1 MPILFLLPFF
11 PSFWPLFLFLICLLS
26 SLCCFLFHS
35 FPQIVLPPES
45 PAPQRKVLP
54 PPQSPPAPKKPPPVK
69 QTPPPLPPPPP
80 TPPPPRE
87 PTPPPPKEPTPPPRE
102 PTPPPAQPPSSPSP
116 PPKPITPPPPPKV
129 FVSVGCQ
136 TEYDPIFPP
145 MQARITFLHLIFSDL
160 MLSFLFLSATYILSC
175 YLSLFVGYLVQIQ
188 AAHLC
193 IYMRYILCLAIGSV
207 FDLSCWCQVA
217 TSILLKALSEIQSVQ
232 VMSGGAD
239 IQTRETEPPF

>member
-1 MPILFLLPFF
+1 MPIFFLLPFF
-11 PSFWPLFLFLICLLS
+11 PFILTSVFVSICLLS

-45 PAPQRKVLP
+45 PVPQRKVLP

-87 PTPPPPKEPTPPPRE
+87 PTPPPPPKEPTPPPRE
-102 PTPPPAQPPSSPSP
+102 PTPPPDQPPSSPSP

-136 TEYDPIFPP
+136 TEYDAIFPP
-145 MQARITFLHLIFSDL
+145 MQARITVLHLIFSDL
-160 MLSFLFLSATYILSC
+160 MLSFLFLSATYMLSC

-193 IYMRYILCLAIGSV
+193 IYMRYILCLVIGSV
-207 FDLSCWCQVA
+207 FDLSC
-217 TSILLKALSEIQSVQ
+217 
-232 VMSGGAD
+232 
-239 IQTRETEPPF
+239 